1 MVLISRKA
9 AIELEANHEPVP
21 ELKLKLVEAHYI
33 LFDIYLI
40 QGYTFEINR
49 TFLRLNLLGT

>member
-1 MVLISRKA
+1 MLKSQDA
-9 AIELEANHEPVP
+9 AIELEANHKPVP

-40 QGYTFEINR
+40 QGYSFEINR